1 MAAPTQTQD
10 RPQATP
16 ETGASASIDVLAE
29 RAAAALA
36 AFDSYDQER
45 ITSIVHAM
53 ALAGVDKHMPL
64 ARHAVEETGR
74 GLFEDKCVK
83 NIFAT
88 EYIWNSIKYDRTVG
102 VIHEDTQ
109 TGVTE
114 IAEPVGVVAG
124 VTPVTNPT
132 STVMFK
138 CLISIMTR
146 NPIIFAFH
154 PSAQECSAAAA
165 AVMRDAAV
173 EAGAPED
180 CIQWITEP
188 SIEATNALLNHPT
201 VALTLATGGS
211 GMVKAAYS
219 TGKPALGVGPGNV
232 PVYVE
237 KTAKISRAVNDL
249 LISKTFDNGMICAS
263 EQAVIVEEEIADELV
278 AEFVAYGAHV
288 ITEDERAR
296 LEDFMVSEKGGISA
310 SVVGQNAEQIAAGA
324 GIDVAP
330 GTKLLLVPIDGVG
343 EDHPFSREK
352 LCPVLAVMRVPGK
365 DEALEACEA
374 MLEFGGLG
382 HTAVVHTSDP
392 SIEREYGLRM
402 KACRIIAN
410 APSALGGIG
419 DVYNGLLPS
428 LTLGCGSYGHNS
440 VSRNVSAVDLI
451 NVKRIAERR
460 NNMQWF
466 KVPPKTYFERYSAQY
481 LQKMPRISRVFIVTD
496 PGMVQFGYADVVID
510 HLKKRREEVAWT
522 IFSDVEP
529 NPSSTTVFKG
539 AQLMR
544 DFEPD
549 CIIALGG
556 GSAMDAAKGMWLFYE
571 EPEASYFGMK
581 QKFMDIRKRTYR
593 FPKIGEKAEF
603 VAIPTTAGTGSECTP
618 FAVITDAETHVKY
631 PLADYQ
637 LTPTVAISDAQF
649 VDTVPPRTAA
659 DSGMDALTHAIESYV
674 SVMASDYTRGLS
686 VRAAQLLFE
695 NLRAAVLDDDRDAK
709 EKVHNAAT
717 IAGMAF
723 ANAFLGI
730 VHSLSHKCGA
740 EFEIAHGRT
749 NAIFLPHVIR
759 YNATKPYKHAVF
771 PKYESFRADQDL
783 ADLARAMGFAAGT
796 VEEGVQSLIDEVS
809 SLAQDLGIE
818 LSLEAQGATR
828 EHLDRVVDDLA
839 YRAFED
845 QCTPANPKQPLVKEL
860 KALIQDA
867 FVGEIGYTAAQEGS
881 VQEPSTSATAE
892 SIEEAAER
900 ADGEDGADDTAEFVE
915 SVDPAQE
922 REQGKA

>member
-1 MAAPTQTQD
+1 MTGKADSATTSTRSSTAA
-10 RPQATP
+10 A
-16 ETGASASIDVLAE
+16 IDTLAE
-29 RAAAALA
+29 RASEALA
-36 AFDSYDQER
+36 AFDSFEQKE
-45 ITSIVHAM
+45 ITAIVHAM
-53 ALAGVDKHMPL
+53 ALAGVDQHMPL
-64 ARHAVEETGR
+64 AKLAVEETGR

-102 VIHEDTQ
+102 IIAEDKQ
-109 TGVTE
+109 KGIIE

-146 NPIIFAFH
+146 NPIVFAFH
-154 PSAQECSAAAA
+154 PSAQKCSAAAA
-165 AVMRDAAV
+165 QVMLDAAV
-173 EAGAPED
+173 EAGAPAH
-180 CIQWITEP
+180 CIQWIEQP
-188 SIEATNALLNHPT
+188 SLEATDALLNHPK

-232 PVYVE
+232 PVYIE
-237 KTAKISRAVNDL
+237 RTAKVSRAVNDL

-263 EQAVIVEEEIADELV
+263 EQAIIVDEEIAEQVLE
-278 AEFVAYGAHV
+278 EFQAFGAHV
-288 ITEDERAR
+288 VTEAERKK
-296 LEDFMVSEKGGISA
+296 LEAFMVTEKGGIAA
-310 SVVGQNAEQIAAGA
+310 SVVGQSAEDIARGA
-324 GIDVAP
+324 GIEVPA
-330 GTKLLLVPIDGVG
+330 GTKLLIAPIEGVG
-343 EDHPFSREK
+343 EEHPLSREK
-352 LCPVLAVMRVPGK
+352 LCPVLAMLTVPGK
-365 DEALEACEA
+365 KEGFDLAQQ

-382 HTAVVHTSDP
+382 HTAVIHTSDAA
-392 SIEREYGLRM
+392 IEREYGLRM
-402 KACRIIAN
+402 KACRIIVN

-466 KVPPKTYFERYSAQY
+466 KVPPKTYFERYSVQY
-481 LQKMPRISRVFIVTD
+481 LQKMPEIKRVFIVTD
-496 PGMVQFGYADVVID
+496 PGMVQFGYVDVLID
-510 HLKKRREEVAWT
+510 HLKQRREEVAWT

-529 NPSSTTVFKG
+529 NPTSTTVFKG
-539 AQLMR
+539 AQWMR

-571 EPEASYFGMK
+571 HPEASYFGMK

-593 FPKIGEKAEF
+593 FPKLGQKAEF
-603 VAIPTTAGTGSECTP
+603 VAIPTTSGTGSECTP

-631 PLADYQ
+631 PLADYA
-637 LTPTVAISDAQF
+637 LTPTVAIVDAQF
-649 VDTVPPRTAA
+649 VDTVPRRTAA
-659 DSGMDALTHAIESYV
+659 DSGLDALTHAIESYV
-674 SVMASDYTRGLS
+674 STMASDYTRGLS
-686 VRAAQLLFE
+686 IRAAQLIFE
-695 NLRAAVLDDDRDAK
+695 NMRAAVLENDMEAK
-709 EKVHNAAT
+709 EKMHNASAM
-717 IAGMAF
+717 AGMAF

-759 YNATKPYKHAVF
+759 YNATKPFKHAIF
-771 PKYESFRADQDL
+771 PKYENYRADKDL
-783 ADLARAMGFAAGT
+783 ADFARFMGFPAAT
-796 VEEGVQSLIDEVS
+796 TEEGVQSLIDEVTR
-809 SLAQDLGIE
+809 LAEDLGVE
-818 LSLEAQGATR
+818 LSLKANGATQ
-828 EHLDRVVDDLA
+828 EHLDRVIDELA

-845 QCTPANPKQPLVKEL
+845 QCTPANPKEPLVIEL
-860 KALIQDA
+860 KELIQDA
-867 FVGEIGYTAAQEGS
+867 FEGEVGYTKRTGGE
-881 VQEPSTSATAE
+881 VKEPSTTASAVAIGE
-892 SIEEAAER
+892 KAPAAD
-900 ADGEDGADDTAEFVE
+900 ATDNDADDTAEFVD
-915 SVDPAQE
+915 SVDPERE